1 MTARKKGERVAA
13 RALQQ
18 LDVPFRL
25 HAALPG
31 TALDCV
37 GLVAHAA
44 KISGMFEYQLRGD
57 FTVQVSAH
65 LKSSGYRLVKDDLL
79 KAEAAFL
86 PGDIVLV
93 QTALRQQH
101 LMIFSANGTAG
112 GFVHAHAGL
121 GRVVLMPLPSPWPI
135 ICGWRHRR

>member
-44 KISGMFEYQLRGD
+44 KIPGEFEYQLRGD
-57 FTVQVSAH
+57 FIVQISAR
-65 LKSSGYRLVKDDLL
+65 LKSSGYRLVKDVS
-79 KAEAAFL
+79 AFL
-86 PGDIVLV
+86 PGDIVLA
-93 QTALRQQH
+93 QTATRQQH
-101 LMIFSANGTAG
+101 LMIFSANGTAD